1 MNTYSRALRHISM
14 KDVKQ
19 KHQKKLIEQKIQEE
33 KKKEEEEYIASVMEE
48 KKYDWREKLN
58 ETMTSSGMFFTTL
71 PATGD
76 VDLTVTSL
84 DASGYEIDADVS
96 FSSGTNSGFTGGFS
110 SDNGIINLGGEGEY
124 ATGVVSNTFDFSTVD
139 TVNITAIAGNNSN
152 GGMLPTSSLELYFFT
167 DDDVSDGIQVIPT
180 SASSFATINVNI
192 PEKFRTSSVGLV
204 FLSDTSDGNGYHGR
218 HFRNQTIPISGLNHT
233 IMGNLFPQTAT
244 ITGINA
250 GPANL
255 ISSYLRTN
263 GNSQSDYENLGEYI
277 WFNSMTQRFGWFDN
291 VGTPEDPELVYRTW
305 PAAPISGATTED
317 AITSAD
323 YRYIGQTVYNLFKGT
338 KLYGISNISFR
349 RKTPMNVL
357 VPLDSPEATS
367 FVRTDPMMANLSPQE
382 RLKKLKDML
391 EASDEYVMKM
401 LGLDFPGTGSVPP
414 GEYDPFK
421 QAPPG
426 EAGDTPGV
434 QVTDYQNAPGYMNI
448 KVGDKEITRQYD
460 RQGNYTGADSGWQ
473 PDPNAQSKSG
483 SKSGSQKIN
492 FTHTYDVVT
501 DSGVQKQKMN
511 LSTTVP
517 TDASGN
523 LVNPFGNESPKSTNT
538 SSQQK
543 SQIQKAVLSNPE
555 VANAVEKLGTAGKT
569 YIDYLTNNLPAVIDN
584 NYLGQKYVNSIFKNA
599 QINHTGTVSVGDN
612 IVGTGGK
619 ATYDPKTKKVSI
631 PFNYDFK
638 TNEQEFNDPSKAGRV
653 NDFQKAVLNA
663 VGPYSADAQLNT
675 PILPLNSLAGIVLGG
690 AIGVSKTLGG
700 GQQRPGNVT
709 MDAGELKK
717 INPAL
722 YNQVVKEE
730 FIIERRKLKSP
741 EEVLNKIPGYY
752 DKKPAPL
759 GFPVEP
765 PPEMVNGM
773 HPDLVDGKKVADRFN
788 RLDPES
794 AKAMPLTGNP
804 HIDKKVRAARKKPK

>member
-58 ETMTSSGMFFTTL
+58 ESMTSSGMFFTTL

-250 GPANL
+250 GPSNL
-255 ISSYLRTN
+255 ISFYLRTN
-263 GNSQSDYENLGEYI
+263 RNSQSDYETLGEYI
-277 WFNSMTQRFGWFDN
+277 WFNSMSQRFGWFDN

-317 AITSAD
+317 AITAAD

-434 QVTDYQNAPGYMNI
+434 EIAGTPAIPSYVRDSIMRQYGKPGYGKFTPEDQKNI
-448 KVGDKEITRQYD
+448 IQ
-460 RQGNYTGADSGWQ
+460 W
-473 PDPNAQSKSG
+473 
-483 SKSGSQKIN
+483 
-492 FTHTYDVVT
+492 
-501 DSGVQKQKMN
+501 
-511 LSTTVP
+511 
-517 TDASGN
+517 
-523 LVNPFGNESPKSTNT
+523 
-538 SSQQK
+538 QQK
-543 SQIQKAVLSNPE
+543 LKQA
-555 VANAVEKLGTAGKT
+555 
-569 YIDYLTNNLPAVIDN
+569 D
-584 NYLGQKYVNSIFKNA
+584 
-599 QINHTGTVSVGDN
+599 TGTQDTQIAQNWTDDPSTWPSIKNPVKSAPA
-612 IVGTGGK
+612 II
-619 ATYDPKTKKVSI
+619 DPKTGW
-631 PFNYDFK
+631 
-638 TNEQEFNDPSKAGRV
+638 PSVPNVPPSYKG
-653 NDFQKAVLNA
+653 KPGGTKLK
-663 VGPYSADAQLNT
+663 
-675 PILPLNSLAGIVLGG
+675 LAHYE
-690 AIGVSKTLGG
+690 
-700 GQQRPGNVT
+700 PE
-709 MDAGELKK
+709 GELILEKK
-717 INPAL
+717 
-722 YNQVVKEE
+722 
-730 FIIERRKLKSP
+730 KLKSP
-741 EEVLNKIPGYY
+741 EEILNKIPGYY
-752 DKKPAPL
+752 DGKPAPL

-765 PPEMVNGM
+765 PPKMVNGM

-794 AKAMPLTGNP
+794 AKAMPPTGNP
-804 HIDKKVRAARKKPK
+804 HIDKKVRAARKKSK

>member
-58 ETMTSSGMFFTTL
+58 ESMTMTSSGMFFTTL

-434 QVTDYQNAPGYMNI
+434 EISQLYPADYEMERNTDTMLLKGLQRGDYGTGPAIDKQIQNIMKNMQRGTPGGLPKAQASQDTQIASEPLRGQRTDVRY
-448 KVGDKEITRQYD
+448 
-460 RQGNYTGADSGWQ
+460 
-473 PDPNAQSKSG
+473 DPNMKMFVPRPS
-483 SKSGSQKIN
+483 N
-492 FTHTYDVVT
+492 T
-501 DSGVQKQKMN
+501 DSGTNVQDLIKQ
-511 LSTTVP
+511 
-517 TDASGN
+517 ASLKKTAMVASYEPEG
-523 LVNPFGNESPKSTNT
+523 
-538 SSQQK
+538 Q
-543 SQIQKAVLSNPE
+543 VLS
-555 VANAVEKLGTAGKT
+555 EK
-569 YIDYLTNNLPAVIDN
+569 
-584 NYLGQKYVNSIFKNA
+584 
-599 QINHTGTVSVGDN
+599 
-612 IVGTGGK
+612 
-619 ATYDPKTKKVSI
+619 
-631 PFNYDFK
+631 
-638 TNEQEFNDPSKAGRV
+638 
-653 NDFQKAVLNA
+653 
-663 VGPYSADAQLNT
+663 
-675 PILPLNSLAGIVLGG
+675 
-690 AIGVSKTLGG
+690 
-700 GQQRPGNVT
+700 
-709 MDAGELKK
+709 
-717 INPAL
+717 
-722 YNQVVKEE
+722 
-730 FIIERRKLKSP
+730 KLKSP
-741 EEVLNKIPGYY
+741 EEILNKIPGYY
-752 DKKPAPL
+752 DGKPAPL

-765 PPEMVNGM
+765 PPKMVNGM

-794 AKAMPLTGNP
+794 AKAMPPTGNP
-804 HIDKKVRAARKKPK
+804 HIDNKVRAARKKSK

>member
-1 MNTYSRALRHISM
+1 MNTYSRALRYISI

-19 KHQKKLIEQKIQEE
+19 KHQEKLIEQKIQEE
-33 KKKEEEEYIASVMEE
+33 KKKEEEKYIASIMEE
-48 KKYDWREKLN
+48 KKYDWRKELN
-58 ETMTSSGMFFTTL
+58 EQMTTSDIFFATL

-76 VDLTVTSL
+76 LTISSNDFSDPDTYL
-84 DASGYEIDADVS
+84 
-96 FSSGTNSGFTGGFS
+96 FSSSVSGTDVVMVSREDSAPIVGANYTNLRQVRTGNIDTS
-110 SDNGIINLGGEGEY
+110 KSTTI
-124 ATGVVSNTFDFSTVD
+124 VVSVTKPTSDFPTWQD
-139 TVNITAIAGNNSN
+139 RDPLENFNDNISVVAYSNSN
-152 GGMLPTSSLELYFFT
+152 PIETSVTLSSNFDGTQTFTLPSNLI
-167 DDDVSDGIQVIPT
+167 VSDLRIQFSQFGLMPVPGDP
-180 SASSFATINVNI
+180 SSGQPNATIRV
-192 PEKFRTSSVGLV
+192 
-204 FLSDTSDGNGYHGR
+204 
-218 HFRNQTIPISGLNHT
+218 
-233 IMGNLFPQTAT
+233 
-244 ITGINA
+244 IT
-250 GPANL
+250 
-255 ISSYLRTN
+255 
-263 GNSQSDYENLGEYI
+263 
-277 WFNSMTQRFGWFDN
+277 TQR
-291 VGTPEDPELVYRTW
+291 
-305 PAAPISGATTED
+305 
-317 AITSAD
+317 
-323 YRYIGQTVYNLFKGT
+323 Q
-338 KLYGISNISFR
+338 
-349 RKTPMNVL
+349 TPMNVF